1 MEDSKDLSNSAGV
14 PYCVLQAEKTA
25 EKIESSIPKGDV
37 LQQQLINLKIR
48 HITIKLC
55 YVDMIFSKV
64 LRKDDGEI
72 DTSSDPSML
81 QYLVF
86 TCQSVNG
93 VRCSHQIS
101 HPMYSGCHLCSSRRT
116 GLGTC

>member
-1 MEDSKDLSNSAGV
+1 MDDSKHLSNSVGV
-14 PYCVLQAEKTA
+14 PKVFSRRETA
-25 EKIESSIPKGDV
+25 EKIESSIPRGDV

-48 HITIKLC
+48 HIIINLC

-64 LRKDDGEI
+64 LQKDAGEI

-86 TCQSVNG
+86 TCQSVNEVG
-93 VRCSHQIS
+93 CSQIS